1 MGLTSFSGDF
11 PSAKDGAIA
20 KNYLSEDELSILN
33 RIVSGYFDFAEVQA
47 MRHHHMYMSD
57 YVKHLDSILSSTG
70 EKVLSD
76 AGSISHKKAMDKANR
91 EYQKY
96 IVQNLSPVE
105 EEYLQVIKEIENK
118 AKKKPE

>member
-1 MGLTSFSGDF
+1 
-11 PSAKDGAIA
+11 
-20 KNYLSEDELSILN
+20 
-33 RIVSGYFDFAEVQA
+33 
-47 MRHHHMYMSD
+47 MRHHPMYMSD

-70 EKVLSD
+70 EKVLCD
-76 AGSISHKKAMDKANR
+76 AGSISHKMAMDKANR

-118 AKKKPE
+118 AKKKPEQVWPK